1 MRKRDIN
8 MVEGALLPNI
18 IRFAIPMIFTNVLQ
32 LAFNA
37 VDLVVVG
44 NFGLPN
50 SVGAI
55 GATGSITQLIVLFF
69 SGLSVG
75 VGVTIAQAIGAK
87 DDQMVHRAVHTAL
100 PTAIP
105 CGLFCTIIG
114 LLFAEPLLTW
124 LGTPA
129 DVLPYS
135 VRYMRIIFC
144 GVPFLLIY
152 NFLAAVLNAA
162 GDAKGPFVYLTTA
175 GVVHLILN
183 LFFGI
188 VLKMDVTGAALATI
202 LSQALSAILVT
213 IALMRRTDACRLV
226 LSKMRIYAAPFKKI
240 LLFGVPTGLQNAL
253 FCISTTLIQ
262 SSVNSFG
269 SAVMSGNSAA
279 QSLDTFISTAIN
291 GFKFAAINFVSQ
303 NMGARQ
309 YGRVKKILG
318 ICIACGAVVGGLLG
332 LLVWGFGPQ
341 LLSIYIPNAP
351 KEAINAGML
360 RLTFMA
366 LFYFLY
372 PLLDVPTGV
381 LRGMGASTTSM
392 LTSVLGICGFRVL
405 WIYTVF
411 AQFRSLEI
419 LYVSFPIS
427 WVLTGISQL
436 IAIAVIYKRI
446 VKTPAQNTLRM

>member
-332 LLVWGFGPQ
+332 LLVWGLWTATAVYLHSQCVKGGYQRGHAPLNLYGAVLFLVSAVGRPDRRVARHGCLHHLHAYLGTRHLRVSRVVDLHRVCTVPQ
-341 LLSIYIPNAP
+341 LGDLV
-351 KEAINAGML
+351 
-360 RLTFMA
+360 R
-366 LFYFLY
+366 FL
-372 PLLDVPTGV
+372 PDF
-381 LRGMGASTTSM
+381 MGADRYQPVDCHRRY
-392 LTSVLGICGFRVL
+392 L
-405 WIYTVF
+405 
-411 AQFRSLEI
+411 
-419 LYVSFPIS
+419 
-427 WVLTGISQL
+427 
-436 IAIAVIYKRI
+436 
-446 VKTPAQNTLRM
+446 